1 MLIRC
6 QQGDL
11 SEAVHITGRAVSARS
26 TMPILA
32 HLLLETTKDGLRVS
46 ATDLELGIRTQI
58 AAKVEKGGRVALPAR
73 LLTEIV
79 SNLPSSD
86 VEIRVE
92 EGTSQAEILC
102 ERASFEIL
110 GLPADD
116 FPRMPDT
123 DADLV
128 CGVDAP
134 LLRTMI
140 RQTIFAVSTDET
152 RQFLTGLHFAVDG
165 TEIRLVAT
173 DGGRLALRTAK
184 LDKPAARKLEVIV
197 PGKTMN
203 ELVRA
208 LSGVEGEVTISA
220 QDTQLIFTIGSLR
233 FVTRLIGGQF
243 PNYQQVIP
251 KDFKQKIRVG
261 TEQLRA
267 AVRRVAITARDSA
280 TVVRLGT
287 EGQTLKLQSN
297 TPDVGRAHEEFEVA
311 SEGDDIQAAF
321 NARFLM
327 DVLGVL
333 DADEVSFELTGH
345 LSPGALRPIGG
356 SEYVYVLAPVRVY
369 S

>member
-1 MLIRC
+1 
-6 QQGDL
+6 
-11 SEAVHITGRAVSARS
+11 V
-26 TMPILA
+26 
-32 HLLLETTKDGLRVS
+32 
-46 ATDLELGIRTQI
+46 
-58 AAKVEKGGRVALPAR
+58 
-73 LLTEIV
+73 TEIV
-79 SNLPSSD
+79 SNLPSSE

-102 ERASFEIL
+102 ERAAFEIL

-116 FPRMPDT
+116 FPRMPDS
-123 DADLV
+123 DSDVV
-128 CGVDAP
+128 CAVDAP
-134 LLRTMI
+134 LLRSMI

-152 RQFLTGLHFAVDG
+152 RQFLTGLHLVVDG
-165 TEIRLVAT
+165 SEIRLVAT
-173 DGGRLALRTAK
+173 DGGRLALRTAQI
-184 LDKPAARKLEVIV
+184 DKSAAKKIEVIV
-197 PGKTMN
+197 PGKTMH

-208 LSGVEGEVTISA
+208 LGGEADAVTISA
-220 QDTQLIFTIGSLR
+220 QDTQLVFSMGSLR

-251 KDFKQKIRVG
+251 KEFKQKIRVG

-297 TPDVGRAHEEFEVA
+297 TPDVGRAHEEFDVV
-311 SEGDDIQAAF
+311 SEGEDIQAAF

-327 DVLGVL
+327 DALAVLE
-333 DADEVSFELTGH
+333 ADEVSFELTGP
-345 LSPGALRPIGG
+345 LSPGALRPIGATD
-356 SEYVYVLAPVRVY
+356 YVYVLAPVRVY